1 MIRRGDIRW
10 IDSSPPV
17 GSEPGYR
24 RPVLVVSSDRFNRS
38 AINTVLA
45 IAITSNLRL
54 ADAPG
59 NVDLPGRVSGLDR
72 DSVINVSQFATVNKA
87 DLSEAV
93 GRVDVATMRM
103 VDDGMALI
111 LDLSTGN

>member
-1 MIRRGDIRW
+1 MIQRGDIRW
-10 IDSSPPV
+10 VDFLPPT

-24 RPVLVVSSDRFNRS
+24 RPVVVVSSDRFSRS

-59 NVDLPGRVSGLDR
+59 NVALPGRVSGLDR
-72 DSVINVSQFATVNKA
+72 DSVINVSQFATVNKS
-87 DLSEAV
+87 DLSDAV
-93 GRVDVATMRM
+93 GTVDAVTMRM
-103 VDDGMALI
+103 VDEGLALI
-111 LDLSTGN
+111 LDLSTGH

>member
-1 MIRRGDIRW
+1 MIHFGDIRW
-10 IDSSPPV
+10 VDFLPPT

-24 RPVLVVSSDRFNRS
+24 QPVLIVSSDRFNRS

-59 NVDLPGRVSGLDR
+59 NVDLPGKVSGLDR
-72 DSVINVSQFATVNKA
+72 DSVINVSQFATINKT
-87 DLSEAV
+87 DLSDAI
-93 GRVDVATMRM
+93 GRVDTATMRM
-103 VDDGMALI
+103 VEEGMALI
-111 LDLSTGN
+111 LNLSSWH